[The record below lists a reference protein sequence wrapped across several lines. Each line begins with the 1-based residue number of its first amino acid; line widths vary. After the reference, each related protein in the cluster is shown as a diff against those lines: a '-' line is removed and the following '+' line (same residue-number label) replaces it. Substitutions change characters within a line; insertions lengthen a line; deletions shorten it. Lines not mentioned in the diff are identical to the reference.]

1 MKILN
6 EGVGYELY
14 SKGADRIVSQS
25 KQLAFSAEKLAKL
38 TRENKPLRE
47 RVKVLKELKK
57 WQDSIK
63 REITFLEKDIDN
75 LEGYKK

>member
-1 MKILN
+1 MKIIK

-14 SKGADRIVSQS
+14 SKGADRVAVQS
-25 KQLAFSAEKLAKL
+25 KQLAFFAEKLAKL

-47 RVKVLKELKK
+47 RVKALKELKK

-75 LEGYKK
+75 LEGYN

>member
-14 SKGADRIVSQS
+14 SKGADRVVAQS
-25 KQLAFSAEKLAKL
+25 KQLAFFAEKLAKL
-38 TRENKPLRE
+38 TRENKPLKE
-47 RVKVLKELKK
+47 RVKALKELKK
-57 WQDSIK
+57 WQDSIR
-63 REITFLEKDIDN
+63 REIILLEDDIDN

>member
-14 SKGADRIVSQS
+14 SRGADRVVVQS
-25 KQLAFSAEKLAKL
+25 KQLAFFAEKLAKL
-38 TRENKPLRE
+38 TRENKPLKE
-47 RVKVLKELKK
+47 RVKALKELKK
-57 WQDSIK
+57 WQDSI
-63 REITFLEKDIDN
+63 RTEITFLEKDIDN